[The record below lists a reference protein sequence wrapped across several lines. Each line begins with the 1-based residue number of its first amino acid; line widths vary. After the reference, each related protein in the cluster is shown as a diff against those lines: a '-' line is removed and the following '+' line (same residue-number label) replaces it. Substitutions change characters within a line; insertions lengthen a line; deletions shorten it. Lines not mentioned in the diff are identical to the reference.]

1 MIPLSLRT
9 KQANR
14 ISRSVPVRLLTS
26 PRVCGDS
33 LLTTIY
39 ESEERDGSVSGCAYI
54 DAGESEFSG
63 DSGSVLLRQSSDV
76 CSVDKYASDTHRAG
90 RFSTAVIS
98 TGSESSSGNV
108 ERGCSNGYG
117 CISNIPS
124 RLPND
129 GERECGRLT
138 QDMKS
143 SEHLLSIDKGDL
155 QHLGALHKEALRSN
169 YETYTLL
176 TCGSLIVAFT
186 FAMFQYRAVPIM
198 THPAIP
204 LFQQTIIALV
214 ISVLALI
221 SHYVRIPALTGAVAT
236 KQHASMIVL
245 TVMLVF
251 SFVRDYWYAQSEN
264 SRPRV
269 DNPDGVFLPKSMQGF
284 SKAVTAVSYACLTAR
299 FVPLLDVFVMNIWF
313 ISISTVLF
321 LCLVSL
327 PSLIRIAVG
336 PKEVDSYMHNYTGA
350 LTIAMLLR
358 EYVKTRVDMLNG
370 EAVLPAMVE
379 IAEAVAEVMPI
390 VSEARKCSVMSG
402 RNNYSDQEFERKMS
416 VASLKVQDAC
426 RTLHNVSRRGDMAAL
441 TSDEDNFYVS

>member
-108 ERGCSNGYG
+108 ERGCSNGHG
-117 CISNIPS
+117 CISNIPC

-129 GERECGRLT
+129 GEREYGRLT

-186 FAMFQYRAVPIM
+186 FAMLGGSNYDSPCD
-198 THPAIP
+198 
-204 LFQQTIIALV
+204 TIISANDNS
-214 ISVLALI
+214 IGYI
-221 SHYVRIPALTGAVAT
+221 RFGAY
-236 KQHASMIVL
+236 L
-245 TVMLVF
+245 PLC
-251 SFVRDYWYAQSEN
+251 EN
-264 SRPRV
+264 S
-269 DNPDGVFLPKSMQGF
+269 
-284 SKAVTAVSYACLTAR
+284 
-299 FVPLLDVFVMNIWF
+299 
-313 ISISTVLF
+313 
-321 LCLVSL
+321 
-327 PSLIRIAVG
+327 
-336 PKEVDSYMHNYTGA
+336 GA
-350 LTIAMLLR
+350 
-358 EYVKTRVDMLNG
+358 NWG
-370 EAVLPAMVE
+370 G
-379 IAEAVAEVMPI
+379 
-390 VSEARKCSVMSG
+390 C
-402 RNNYSDQEFERKMS
+402 DQTT
-416 VASLKVQDAC
+416 C
-426 RTLHNVSRRGDMAAL
+426 
-441 TSDEDNFYVS
+441 